1 MSTRIYVGNL
11 PYSATNDQLA
21 ELFSQY
27 GEVAEATVVMDR
39 GTGQSKGF
47 GFIEMT
53 TDEAARNA
61 IAGLNGT
68 MLGGRALR
76 VNEAQP
82 RTDRSSGGYDDRS
95 RGPRW

>member
-1 MSTRIYVGNL
+1 MATRIYVGNL
-11 PYSATNDQLA
+11 PYSATNEQLA
-21 ELFSQY
+21 QLFSQY
-27 GEVAEATVVMDR
+27 GEVAEATVVIDR

-53 TDEAARNA
+53 TDDAARDA

-68 MLGGRALR
+68 MMDGRALR
-76 VNEAQP
+76 VNEAQA
-82 RTDRSSGGYDDRS
+82 RTDRSGGYNDRS

>member
-1 MSTRIYVGNL
+1 M
-11 PYSATNDQLA
+11 A
-21 ELFSQY
+21 
-27 GEVAEATVVMDR
+27 
-39 GTGQSKGF
+39 
-47 GFIEMT
+47 

-76 VNEAQP
+76 VNEAP
-82 RTDRSSGGYDDRS
+82 RTDRSGGYDDRS